1 MIRRCQPKQ
10 GDTNPGLGV
19 EMVWEPRLVNQQ
31 TINFRF
37 ALRRRQRTQVYLLEP
52 QWPALVD
59 NSREFVAG
67 GPNSGS
73 QNFMP
78 SNDDVQRLL
87 YQVDVQCSPKPYCL
101 RLVIN
106 RLFGI
111 QLFHKPDPHLVGT
124 ERTWERAVSGRNRLI
139 DSGGADFLQQLFFP
153 SHSRIGGRKIVA
165 T

>member
-1 MIRRCQPKQ
+1 MIRRFQPKQ

-37 ALRRRQRTQVYLLEP
+37 ALRRRQRTQVYLVEP
-52 QWPALVD
+52 QWPTLVD
-59 NSREFVAG
+59 NSREFVVG

-78 SNDDVQRLL
+78 SDDDV
-87 YQVDVQCSPKPYCL
+87 
-101 RLVIN
+101 
-106 RLFGI
+106 
-111 QLFHKPDPHLVGT
+111 QLFHKPDPELVGT

-139 DSGGADFLQQLFFP
+139 DSRGADFLQQLFFP
-153 SHSRIGGRKIVA
+153 GHSRIGG
-165 T
+165 